1 VQQLATPTLR
11 LTIAQRDLIVAHCF
25 AGLPDEACGL
35 LGGPMV
41 DGEPTGE
48 VREVYPCHNADES
61 SRTYTVDSRDLL
73 RAMRDA
79 ESRGDELIGVWH
91 SHTHSAAYP
100 SATDIRQ
107 AVDPAWLYVLV
118 SLQHTETVTRA
129 YRIRDGVVTE
139 VAIDVAG

>member
-11 LTIAQRDLIVAHCF
+11 LTVAQRDLIVAHCF
-25 AGLPDEACGL
+25 DGLPDEACGL

-48 VREVYPCHNADES
+48 VREVYPCRNADES

-73 RAMRDA
+73 RSMRDA
-79 ESRGDELIGVWH
+79 ESSGDELIGVWH

-118 SLQHTETVTRA
+118 SLQDAETVTRA

-139 VAIDVAG
+139 VAIDVTG